1 MSLNIVVASSLNP
14 TAGQQFPWAF
24 PLIEHSPGHLS
35 PPQQL
40 PWDFPLMEHYP
51 EISPPGQFPWAFLL
65 IEHSLDI
72 SSSDNFHANFHS
84 SNMFRT
90 FHPQTI
96 SMGISTHRT
105 FPWTFHPQTI
115 SLGISTHRTFSR
127 HFILRQFP
135 CEFPLIEYFPHI
147 LLPYN
152 FPGHFHSSNIFQ
164 PQTISLVTYTHRTL
178 PGHFTP
184 GKLSLG
190 ISSHRKLPGHV
201 TLGTISLG
209 ISTPDISPPNCR
221 PGQLSFTA
229 RGLFVLTRSRCRSS
243 CKKTG

>member
-84 SNMFRT
+84 SNISRT
-90 FHPQTI
+90 FYC
-96 SMGISTHRT
+96 R
-105 FPWTFHPQTI
+105 TI
-115 SLGISTHRTFSR
+115 SLGIFTLRTYFNP
-127 HFILRQFP
+127 RQFP
-135 CEFPLIEYFPHI
+135 WSLTLIEHYRDISLPGSFPWEFPLIENYPDMLPSGQFPWEFPPRTFP
-147 LLPYN
+147 LP
-152 FPGHFHSSNIFQ
+152 I
-164 PQTISLVTYTHRTL
+164 V
-178 PGHFTP
+178 
-184 GKLSLG
+184 
-190 ISSHRKLPGHV
+190 
-201 TLGTISLG
+201 
-209 ISTPDISPPNCR
+209 
-221 PGQLSFTA
+221 
-229 RGLFVLTRSRCRSS
+229 VLAS
-243 CKKTG
+243 